1 MDSWKKDIECQ
12 NPKKNKNPK
21 RTTTNLHILGGDN
34 FQRNDALRVASVVA
48 YEEVEDDS
56 DWVGAGVT
64 TEAMILGEN
73 ADDYISGEN
82 AVAIHTSV
90 DDSNIAPDSG
100 EVPEQRRSYKSYSVC
115 FPCCCASAP

>member
-56 DWVGAGVT
+56 DWVGAGVE
-64 TEAMILGEN
+64 TEAKTLGEN
-73 ADDYISGEN
+73 ADDYISGETV
-82 AVAIHTSV
+82 VATHTSV
-90 DDSNIAPDSG
+90 DDNNIDPDSS
-100 EVPEQRRSYKSYSVC
+100 EVPEQQMSYKNY
-115 FPCCCASAP
+115 